1 MQKLLAA
8 VVRVGKGGRGFVV
21 QYTDYIGVPK
31 RAVITA
37 AHCLPHLPPRR
48 REEDSFTYRR
58 ILGPLGRRRPK
69 VWAQCA
75 FVDPIADLA
84 VLTAV
89 DGQSIPEEVGPFKE
103 LTSGPFFQVGPVSY
117 QIRLTTFP
125 VKLLSLDGNWI
136 EGLATDDGRPLL
148 CINDAVIQ
156 IGMSGSPILAGKKAV
171 SLVTMGPNNLDG
183 KALDES
189 GPHPC
194 LMRCLPR
201 WFSPRRK
208 RPSVNPHFFS
218 SPTAHGPSSARRQT
232 APLSSSSATAS

>member
-21 QYTDYIGVPK
+21 RYTDYMGARK
-31 RAVITA
+31 QAVITA

-48 REEDSFTYRR
+48 RETDCYTYRR

-89 DGQSIPEEVGPFKE
+89 DQSIPEEVGPFEE
-103 LTSGPFFQVGPVSY
+103 LTSGPSIQVGPIRY
-117 QIRLTTFP
+117 QYPLTPFP

-136 EGLATDDGRPLL
+136 EGTATDDGSPSLW
-148 CINDAVIQ
+148 INGAEIQ
-156 IGMSGSPILAGKKAV
+156 VGMSGSPILVGRKAV
-171 SLVTMGPNNLDG
+171 SLVSFGPSDPDG
-183 KALDES
+183 KDRDEN

-201 WFSPRRK
+201 WFAQRRK
-208 RPSVNPHFFS
+208 RPPVNPLF
-218 SPTAHGPSSARRQT
+218 A
-232 APLSSSSATAS
+232 SATDAQPTRA